1 MAEDKPC
8 RFRRQWNSAE
18 KSVQICESLWKK
30 SREIEV
36 QSSKRKK
43 DVCTE
48 DAENAGEDG
57 SVKRIIE
64 EVDADAGHA
73 IFTEGLN
80 VRHSANEF
88 AFEGRE
94 GFNFLGNFQAKL
106 KLYSFAEFASGR
118 KIGAVP
124 RGMFMVSTGSDSA
137 ELSMASAN
145 CRGTP
150 LMRRAAKQRSIVTR
164 GSLGA
169 GTNENSTRGQ
179 YSVNGN

>member
-1 MAEDKPC
+1 L
-8 RFRRQWNSAE
+8 RFRFNLWRKINPAVFGVNGIPQ
-18 KSVQICESLWKK
+18 KSLCKFVNHCGKK
-30 SREIEV
+30 NREIEV

-94 GFNFLGNFQAKL
+94 GFDFLGNFQAKL
-106 KLYSFAEFASGR
+106 KLGSFMQFEARR
-118 KIGAVP
+118 KIRAAFGNVHGLC
-124 RGMFMVSTGSDSA
+124 RKRLCRTVHDKGDLHGDTLDETGS
-137 ELSMASAN
+137 
-145 CRGTP
+145 
-150 LMRRAAKQRSIVTR
+150 
-164 GSLGA
+164 
-169 GTNENSTRGQ
+169 
-179 YSVNGN
+179 